1 MDSSSNLKLQTVKT
15 GDDNRA
21 PSFPMIFSQA
31 DDPRINIGDYL
42 GVIKRYKWSI
52 IAMALLGAIIGGLK
66 AMSGVPVY
74 RATVTMVVEPD
85 FSSLA
90 SANQG
95 AVVYATAWRF
105 YETQYDLLRSR
116 AVAERVVKK
125 MDLVNLG
132 GPKPRVTFSI
142 IDEIKK
148 LVISHTED
156 NSERNEIKRPLTAQ
170 QEKAKREALS
180 TLIQGGVSVRGGDKS
195 QLVYVSFDSVDP
207 KFSSDVANSLVHSY
221 IELELESRLNRAK
234 RASNWLTERLNDLRE
249 KLALSEQKL
258 QEFQSREGMIDLK
271 SIEQLTSNELGML
284 NQEFLTAKTKYSEL
298 AKRYG
303 PKHPKMLAALAELD
317 ATKRRLSEASR
328 RVVDTRT
335 KEFALAELERE
346 VSANRELYD
355 VFLNKFRETDLSVDN
370 QLSSA
375 RVVDQ
380 ALPPKAPFK
389 PDKAQILTLWGLI
402 GFSIGVLLAFLRDHL
417 DNTFNNIE
425 KIEQRFN
432 LPVLGVIPL
441 VNLKDL
447 KSFQKNSEFSKS
459 DFMVG
464 PERYFMNE
472 KRSWFSESVNHI
484 RTGIMYSNVDDP
496 PQVILIT
503 SSVQAEGKTT
513 LATNLALSLAQ
524 IGETLLI
531 DADLRKPR
539 LDKIATIDI
548 EGGLID
554 FVAGNKSLD
563 ESIKTDAECPQLSIL
578 GCGVIPPNPLELL
591 SSKKME
597 NAINVL
603 KDSFSHI
610 IIDTAPILPVSD
622 AIVLSHIVDAVLMVI
637 QSEHTTQ
644 NMVRDALRRL
654 EAANI
659 SPLGFVLSKVDS
671 KKTSYYYDGKY
682 SHYYGGY
689 QQQEALVK
697 RAS

>member
-1 MDSSSNLKLQTVKT
+1 
-15 GDDNRA
+15 
-21 PSFPMIFSQA
+21 
-31 DDPRINIGDYL
+31 
-42 GVIKRYKWSI
+42 
-52 IAMALLGAIIGGLK
+52 MALLGAVIGGLK

-74 RATVTMVVEPD
+74 RATVTIVVEPD

-90 SANQG
+90 SASQG

-116 AVAERVVKK
+116 AVAERVVQK
-125 MDLVNLG
+125 MDLLNLG
-132 GPKPRVTFSI
+132 GPIPRVTFSI

-148 LVISHTED
+148 LVISRAD
-156 NSERNEIKRPLTAQ
+156 NNSERNEIKRPSSAQ
-170 QEKAKREALS
+170 QEKAKSEALAA
-180 TLIQGGVSVRGGDKS
+180 LIQGGVSVRGGDHS

-207 KFSSDVANSLVHSY
+207 KFSSDVANSLVNSY

-234 RASNWLTERLNDLRE
+234 RASNWLTERLNELRE
-249 KLALSEQKL
+249 KLTASEQKL
-258 QEFQSREGMIDLK
+258 QDFQSREGMIDLK
-271 SIEQLTSNELGML
+271 SIEQLTSNELGLL
-284 NQEFLTAKTKYSEL
+284 NQELIAANTKYSEL

-303 PKHPKMLAALAELD
+303 PKHPKMLTTLAELD
-317 ATKRRLSEASR
+317 ATKRRLLEASR
-328 RVVDTRT
+328 RVVDTRS

-355 VFLNKFRETDLSVDN
+355 VFLNKFRETDLSVED

-375 RVVDQ
+375 RVIDQ
-380 ALPPKAPFK
+380 ALPPKAPFR
-389 PDKAQILTLWGLI
+389 PDKAQILTLWSLI
-402 GFSIGVLLAFLRDHL
+402 GFSIGVLLAFLRGQL
-417 DNTFNNIE
+417 DNTFSNSE
-425 KIEQRFN
+425 KIEQRFS

-441 VNLKDL
+441 VSSKHL
-447 KSFQKNSEFSKS
+447 KSSHKNTESSNSGYFI
-459 DFMVG
+459 G
-464 PERYFMNE
+464 PERYFMND
-472 KRSWFSESVNHI
+472 KKSSFSEAINHI

-524 IGETLLI
+524 LGDTLLI
-531 DADLRKPR
+531 DADLRKPK
-539 LDKIATIDI
+539 LGKITSIDI

-554 FVAGNKSLD
+554 FVAGTKSLK
-563 ESIKTDAECPQLSIL
+563 ESIKPDVDCPELSIL

-597 NAINVL
+597 NAISVL
-603 KDSFSHI
+603 KDTFSHI

-622 AIVLSHIVDAVLMVI
+622 AIVLSHIVDAVLMVV

-654 EAANI
+654 EAASI
-659 SPLGFVLSKVDS
+659 VPIGFVLSKVS
-671 KKTSYYYDGKY
+671 YKKASYYYDGKY
-682 SHYYGGY
+682 GHYYGGY
-689 QQQEALVK
+689 QQQEALAK
-697 RAS
+697 KAS